1 MAYSVWVVG
10 CGLVAGGD
18 WTQVVNLVSGVIGGI
33 AAIVTPVEAATEGFF
48 LVLVEVVSGVPA

>member
-18 WTQVVNLVSGVIGGI
+18 WTRVVNSVSGATGGI
-33 AAIVTPVEAATEGFF
+33 VAIVTPVEAAPEGVV
-48 LVLVEVVSGVPA
+48 LVLVEVVSGVPV